1 MFLLAYLMFL
11 DLKHAQLLATCWTVR
26 GSNTGGGEIFRTRP
40 DGPWGPPS
48 LLCNGY
54 RVFPTVKRPR
64 RGVDHPTPSS
74 AEVKERVQLDLFCPS
89 GPSWPVLGW
98 NLYTGIVFKWLLW
111 KLSAMTWTGIKFL
124 YLQYTVMCL
133 TSINVSL
140 FQPISTW
147 MHTTCHTLN
156 IMPFRYSWNWQNDRS

>member
-1 MFLLAYLMFL
+1 MFNYRYHNSPPPTPTLNHISQFHTPISYHLISSHLRLRFRRQHCPSGFMFLLAYLMFL

-89 GPSWPVLGW
+89 GPSWPVLG
-98 NLYTGIVFKWLLW
+98 
-111 KLSAMTWTGIKFL
+111 
-124 YLQYTVMCL
+124 
-133 TSINVSL
+133 
-140 FQPISTW
+140 
-147 MHTTCHTLN
+147 
-156 IMPFRYSWNWQNDRS
+156 